1 MNLRERVL
9 TLMRKR
15 DYVPLQ
21 KEEIISRLGGR
32 KNERAALDEAIETLL
47 QEGEIVRIKRN
58 RLVIPRDANLV
69 TGRIVFRQSGTA
81 LLISEGTGR
90 EAAPPVNIQAEDT
103 WVAMHNDRV
112 VVRLQDPPRY
122 PRHRYERRDDEQLY
136 GRVIRILERARDTV
150 VGCLQK
156 SKLVHYVI
164 PDDPRI
170 IQDIFV
176 PDPSRLD
183 MHPRPALGDKV
194 VVRLHEW
201 KQRHLNPEGEIIE
214 VLGKTHEPGAE
225 LKGIFRKFN
234 LDQEF
239 PDEVVKDLERIP
251 DRVRRSD
258 VKGREDLRD
267 VFTFTIDPDD
277 AKDFDDALSVE
288 LSGGD
293 LRIGVHIAD
302 VGAYVKP
309 ESPLDKE
316 AKKRGNSTYLVG
328 TVIPM
333 LPHKLSNGLCSLVEN
348 EDRLTKSVF
357 FIFSPN
363 GKIKET
369 SFANSVIRS
378 NKRMT
383 YRQAYALL
391 KENDLEKIRAVPLPP
406 AHQTGSTGRSLRD
419 LSDEEL
425 KRLQTGVRH
434 LWQVAS
440 QVRKRRMDTGSL
452 DLDVP
457 ETKIFVDEQG
467 YADRLEIIEY
477 DESHQLIEEY
487 MLLANEA
494 VATVLT
500 RNQIPAIFRV
510 HEKPNEEKLNEY
522 REFLATH
529 GIQAGNLGNR
539 QEIKRVLERVKDH
552 PQSHTLRVQF
562 LRSLQRARYMA
573 EPRGHYGLNKKNY
586 THFTSPIRR
595 YSDLVV
601 HRLFE
606 SYLEKFTD
614 AKALARK
621 ARHYTQADLNSLGD
635 HLSITEQNST
645 EAEREHV
652 KLKLLEF
659 FERELDKKERTKFAA
674 VITDVRNHGM
684 FIELLDSQAFGLVHI
699 STLRD
704 DLYSLT
710 PDKTAITG
718 RRTHKRYEVGQRIQV
733 VTERVDR
740 FKRQIDFRVADGAA
754 EGPTRRPDR
763 PRGERPR
770 SEKPKPAGARGAP
783 SGPGKPTDAGKRSS
797 RRRSR
802 RR

>member
-1 MNLRERVL
+1 MNPNERIL
-9 TLMRKR
+9 ALLRKR
-15 DYVPLQ
+15 EYVPLQ
-21 KEEIISRLGGR
+21 KDEIISTLGGR
-32 KNERAALDEAIETLL
+32 KNERATLDQAIEELL
-47 QEGEIVRIKRN
+47 RQGEIVRIKKN

-69 TGRIVFRQSGTA
+69 TGRIVFRQSGSA
-81 LLISEGTGR
+81 LLISEAQEGKQ
-90 EAAPPVNIQAEDT
+90 AVPPINIQAEDT

-112 VVRLQDPPRY
+112 VVRMEDPPRY
-122 PRHRYERRDDEQLY
+122 PRHRYDRREEDQQY
-136 GRVIRILERARDTV
+136 GRVIRILERARETV

-156 SKLVHYVI
+156 SKLAHYVI

-170 IQDIFV
+170 IQDIYV
-176 PDPSRLD
+176 NPPEQTQL
-183 MHPRPALGDKV
+183 HPKPQVGDKV
-194 VVRLHEW
+194 VVRLFEW
-201 KQRHLNPEGEIIE
+201 KQRHLNPEGDIVE
-214 VLGKTHEPGAE
+214 VLGRTHEPHAE
-225 LKGIFRKFN
+225 LKGIFRKYN
-234 LDQEF
+234 LDAEF
-239 PDEVVKDLERIP
+239 PEAVLKDAQKIP
-251 DRVRRSD
+251 DRVRKPD
-258 VKGREDLRD
+258 IKGREDLRD

-288 LSGGD
+288 KLPGGD
-293 LRIGVHIAD
+293 VRIGVHIAD

-309 ESPLDKE
+309 DSALDKE
-316 AKKRGNSTYLVG
+316 ARRRGNSTYLVG

-348 EDRLTKSVF
+348 EDRLTKTVF
-357 FIFSPN
+357 LTFSRN
-363 GKIKET
+363 GKLRDT
-369 SFANSVIRS
+369 DFANSVIRS
-378 NKRMT
+378 DKRMT
-383 YRQAYALL
+383 YRQAYAML
-391 KENDLEKIRAVPLPP
+391 KEDDLNKIRNLPLPP
-406 AHQTGSTGRSLRD
+406 AHQTGATGRALRE
-419 LSDEEL
+419 LNDEDL
-425 KRLQTGVRH
+425 KRLQAGVRE
-434 LWQVAS
+434 LWKFAS
-440 QVRKRRMDTGSL
+440 QIRAHRMNTGSL

-457 ETKIFVDEQG
+457 ETKIFVDEEG

-500 RNQIPAIFRV
+500 RNRIPAIFRV

-529 GIQAGNLGNR
+529 GIQAGNLSNR
-539 QEIKRVLERVKDH
+539 QEIKKVLERVKEH

-573 EPRGHYGLNKKNY
+573 EPRGHYGLHKKNY

-614 AKALARK
+614 ARPLSRK
-621 ARHYTQADLNSLGD
+621 SLHYTQAALDNLGD
-635 HLSITEQNST
+635 HLTATEQNST
-645 EAEREHV
+645 EAERDHV

-659 FERELDKKERTKFAA
+659 FERELTKKERTKFAA
-674 VITDVRNHGM
+674 VISEVRNHGM
-684 FIELLDSQAFGLVHI
+684 FVELLDSQAFGLVHI

-710 PDKTAITG
+710 ADRTAIKG
-718 RRTHKRYEVGQRIQV
+718 RRNKKVYEVGQKIQV

-740 FKRQIDFRVADGAA
+740 FKRQIDFRISEEAEARGADKRQA
-754 EGPTRRPDR
+754 RN
-763 PRGERPR
+763 RPR
-770 SEKPKPAGARGAP
+770 SELSKEQPAAKPGG
-783 SGPGKPTDAGKRSS
+783 RSS
-797 RRRSR
+797 GNRKRSR